1 MLLKQGKA
9 KVVLTTPLTIRLT
22 YVVPNHVQPLT
33 HGVDT
38 LSATVGSA
46 VANKDG
52 NALYESEVQPRKDF
66 TKKMEQ
72 RNTYGRNRRQRKT
85 RYRKNK

>member
-1 MLLKQGKA
+1 M
-9 KVVLTTPLTIRLT
+9 VLTPPFTIRLR

-38 LSATVGSA
+38 GSATVGSA
-46 VANKDG
+46 VHDKDG
-52 NALYESEVQPRKDF
+52 NVVYRSGAHPRKDS

-72 RNTYGRNRRQRKT
+72 RNTYRRNRRQPKT